1 MPAYTSRIFSKPN
14 GSSLVIATPRQ
25 GISLLFSQRLRNLVR
40 DDLFMPLLR
49 TVVIA
54 LLVALFLAYWVA
66 RCVAAPLQRMGV
78 AARQLAEG
86 KYNRITPEGP
96 HEVQELARAFNEM
109 IDRVQLSQQSQR
121 EFIANVS
128 HELKTPIT
136 SIQGFAQAIMD
147 GTVHSPNELQ
157 QAAEVIYDE
166 SGRMHRLILEL
177 LDLARFDSGHV
188 KLNIVHLNLRELLE
202 RLFTQFYPLARQ
214 AQVDMEVKL
223 DGLPTISG
231 DIDRLSLV
239 FSNLI
244 DNAIKHTPPGGQ
256 VCLQAGQV
264 DDDYVKVELADTGV
278 GIPTDELGRVFERF
292 YQVDKSRRGDSIR
305 GVGLGL
311 SIAYEIV
318 QAHNGYI
325 TVTNNSPQGC
335 IFVVKLPIT
344 HRYSFS

>member
-1 MPAYTSRIFSKPN
+1 MPTYTSGKFSKPN
-14 GSSLVIATPRQ
+14 GSSLIITTPRQ

-49 TVVIA
+49 AGVIA
-54 LLVALFLAYWVA
+54 LLVALFLAYW
-66 RCVAAPLQRMGV
+66 VAAPLQRMGV

-86 KYNRITPEGP
+86 KYNRITPKGP
-96 HEVQELARAFNEM
+96 HEVQELALAFNEM
-109 IDRVQLSQQSQR
+109 TDRVQLSQQSQR

-147 GTVHSPNELQ
+147 GTVHSPNGLQ

-177 LDLARFDSGHV
+177 LDLARFDSGHA

-202 RLFTQFYPLARQ
+202 RLFNQFYPLARQ

-223 DGLPTISG
+223 DVLPTISG

-278 GIPTDELGRVFERF
+278 GIPTDELGRVFESF
-292 YQVDKSRRGDSIR
+292 YQVDKSRRRDSIR
-305 GVGLGL
+305 RVGLGL

-318 QAHNGYI
+318 QAHNDYI

-335 IFVVKLPIT
+335 IFVVKLQIA
-344 HRYSFS
+344 HLYNFS